1 MKKRYRIISP
11 IFKIQIIKKYF
22 INIGAGEALHCKL
35 VKKRF
40 FEFGIAYEIDKSA
53 KKLFISNME
62 KNKISNYKLFD
73 KAELNFLNNEIYES
87 KKLDD
92 CLFLIDIE
100 GDELKILNDQNLNKL
115 KKSVLIIEL
124 HDFIIPS
131 NELLMRLEKII
142 IF

>member
-1 MKKRYRIISP
+1 
-11 IFKIQIIKKYF
+11 
-22 INIGAGEALHCKL
+22 
-35 VKKRF
+35 
-40 FEFGIAYEIDKSA
+40 
-53 KKLFISNME
+53 ME

-131 NELLMRLEKII
+131 NELLIRLEKNYNILKFTTENRDLSKI
-142 IF
+142 KILDIFHDYEKWLMAQEGRPCKMEWIVCIPKK

>member
-1 MKKRYRIISP
+1 
-11 IFKIQIIKKYF
+11 
-22 INIGAGEALHCKL
+22 
-35 VKKRF
+35 
-40 FEFGIAYEIDKSA
+40 
-53 KKLFISNME
+53 ME
-62 KNKISNYKLFD
+62 KNNISNYKLFD

-131 NELLMRLEKII
+131 NELLMRLEKNYNILKFTTENRDLSKI
-142 IF
+142 KILDIFHDYEKWLMAQEGRPCKMEWIVCIPKK